1 MVRICRNFP
10 TVPRIIWRFTM
21 EDNDYVLAFDHFYTT
36 NHIQI
41 LKSLL
46 PFMDSENFRMLP
58 VLIKYMELKYT
69 LSLLDNGNAGIANG
83 IHASSLDSNSKS
95 SPDMADQF
103 ETIYKA
109 IHKYLAPNEEKSFNQ
124 ILSAI
129 RTMKNV
135 REMQQMM
142 ELFQSLN
149 PDGNGGMDIGS
160 MMENLSSAG
169 ENTNGFNMNE
179 IMEMMKL
186 FGGSD
191 NGNQQ

>member
-1 MVRICRNFP
+1 
-10 TVPRIIWRFTM
+10 M

-46 PFMDSENFRMLP
+46 PFMDNDSFRMLP
-58 VLIKYMELKYT
+58 ALIKFMELEYT
-69 LSLLDNGNAGIANG
+69 LSQINREAPGFASGIR
-83 IHASSLDSNSKS
+83 ASSFDADAKTGT
-95 SPDMADQF
+95 DMT
-103 ETIYKA
+103 ENLENIYKA

-149 PDGNGGMDIGS
+149 PDANANMDIGS
-160 MMENLSSAG
+160 VLENLSAVN
-169 ENTNGFNMNE
+169 ENANGLNINE

-186 FGGSD
+186 FGGND

>member
-1 MVRICRNFP
+1 
-10 TVPRIIWRFTM
+10 M

-46 PFMDSENFRMLP
+46 PFMDNDNFRMLP

-69 LSLLDNGNAGIANG
+69 LSQVGHGTPGFTNG
-83 IHASSLDSNSKS
+83 IRASSLDNDTKSNS
-95 SPDMADQF
+95 DMV
-103 ETIYKA
+103 ENLENIYKA
-109 IHKYLAPNEEKSFNQ
+109 VHKYLAPGEEKSFNQ
-124 ILSAI
+124 ILSAM

-149 PDGNGGMDIGS
+149 PDTNTTMDIGS
-160 MMENLSSAG
+160 VMENLSSG
-169 ENTNGFNMNE
+169 NENTSGLNINE

-186 FGGSD
+186 FGGND

>member
-1 MVRICRNFP
+1 MAGKE
-10 TVPRIIWRFTM
+10 WRFLM

-46 PFMDSENFRMLP
+46 PFMDNDSFRMLP
-58 VLIKYMELKYT
+58 ALIKYMELKYT
-69 LSLLDNGNAGIANG
+69 LSQIDKGTPGFTSGIR
-83 IHASSLDSNSKS
+83 ASSVDNDPKTAT
-95 SPDMADQF
+95 DMA
-103 ETIYKA
+103 ENLENIYKA
-109 IHKYLAPNEEKSFNQ
+109 VHKYLAPGEEKSFNQ

-142 ELFQSLN
+142 ELFQILN
-149 PDGNGGMDIGS
+149 PDMGNMDIGS
-160 MMENLSSAG
+160 VMENLSSG
-169 ENTNGFNMNE
+169 NENANGLNISE

-186 FGGSD
+186 FGGND
-191 NGNQQ
+191 NGTQQ

>member
-1 MVRICRNFP
+1 
-10 TVPRIIWRFTM
+10 M

-46 PFMDSENFRMLP
+46 PFVDSDNFRMLP

-69 LSLLDNGNAGIANG
+69 LSQVGHGTPGFTNG
-83 IHASSLDSNSKS
+83 IHASSLDTDSKSNS
-95 SPDMADQF
+95 DMT
-103 ETIYKA
+103 ETIENIYKA
-109 IHKYLAPNEEKSFNQ
+109 VHKYLAPSEEKSFNQ
-124 ILSAI
+124 ILSAM

-142 ELFQSLN
+142 ELFQTLN
-149 PDGNGGMDIGS
+149 PDANTNMDIGAV
-160 MMENLSSAG
+160 MENLSSGG
-169 ENTNGFNMNE
+169 ENTNGFNINE

-186 FGGSD
+186 FGGNN
-191 NGNQQ
+191 NGSQQ

>member
-1 MVRICRNFP
+1 
-10 TVPRIIWRFTM
+10 M

-46 PFMDSENFRMLP
+46 PFVDNDNFRMLP

-69 LSLLDNGNAGIANG
+69 LTQIGRGTSGLSGK
-83 IHASSLDSNSKS
+83 IHASSLDFGIKSNANT
-95 SPDMADQF
+95 DMTDNL

-109 IHKYLAPNEEKSFNQ
+109 VHKYLAPGEEKSFNQ

-142 ELFQSLN
+142 ELFQSMN
-149 PDGNGGMDIGS
+149 PDMGAGMDLGS
-160 MMENLSSAG
+160 MMENLSAG
-169 ENTNGFNMNE
+169 GDGAGGLNLNE
-179 IMEMMKL
+179 MMEMMKL
-186 FGGSD
+186 FGGND
-191 NGNQQ
+191 NGNK

>member
-1 MVRICRNFP
+1 
-10 TVPRIIWRFTM
+10 M

-46 PFMDSENFRMLP
+46 PFMDSDHFRMLP

-69 LSLLDNGNAGIANG
+69 MSLFGKGNLEFTSG
-83 IHASSLDSNSKS
+83 IHASSLDTDTKTSTDVAENL
-95 SPDMADQF
+95 
-103 ETIYKA
+103 ENIYKA
-109 IHKYLAPNEEKSFNQ
+109 VHRYLAPNEEKSFNQ

-149 PDGNGGMDIGS
+149 PDMGNMDIGS
-160 MMENLSSAG
+160 VMENLSSG
-169 ENTNGFNMNE
+169 NENANGLNINE

>member
-1 MVRICRNFP
+1 
-10 TVPRIIWRFTM
+10 M

-46 PFMDSENFRMLP
+46 PFMDNDSFRMLP
-58 VLIKYMELKYT
+58 ALIKFMELRYT
-69 LSLLDNGNAGIANG
+69 LSQIDKGTPGFTTG
-83 IHASSLDSNSKS
+83 IHASSLDTDARANT
-95 SPDMADQF
+95 DMA
-103 ETIYKA
+103 ENLENIYKA
-109 IHKYLAPNEEKSFNQ
+109 IHKYLAPNEEKNFNQ

-142 ELFQSLN
+142 ELFQTLN
-149 PDGNGGMDIGS
+149 PDANSNMDIGS
-160 MMENLSSAG
+160 VIENLSSG
-169 ENTNGFNMNE
+169 SENANGFNLNE

-186 FGGSD
+186 FGGND
-191 NGNQQ
+191 NGNKQ

>member
-1 MVRICRNFP
+1 
-10 TVPRIIWRFTM
+10 M

-46 PFMDSENFRMLP
+46 PFMDNDNFRMLP

-69 LSLLDNGNAGIANG
+69 MSMLGKGNPGFTSG
-83 IHASSLDSNSKS
+83 IHASSLDTDTRTGT
-95 SPDMADQF
+95 DMA
-103 ETIYKA
+103 ENLENIYKA
-109 IHKYLAPNEEKSFNQ
+109 IHKYLAPGEEKSFNQ

-129 RTMKNV
+129 RKMKNV

-149 PDGNGGMDIGS
+149 PDPNSNMDIGS
-160 MMENLSSAG
+160 VMETLSPGS

-186 FGGSD
+186 FGGND

>member
-1 MVRICRNFP
+1 
-10 TVPRIIWRFTM
+10 M

-46 PFMDSENFRMLP
+46 PFMDNDNFRMLP
-58 VLIKYMELKYT
+58 ALIKYMELKYT
-69 LSLLDNGNAGIANG
+69 LSLLGNGNQGFASGIR
-83 IHASSLDSNSKS
+83 ASSLDTNAGMN
-95 SPDMADQF
+95 PDLADNF
-103 ETIYKA
+103 ENIYKA
-109 IHKYLAPNEEKSFNQ
+109 IHKYLAPSEEKSFNQ

-142 ELFQSLN
+142 ELFQTLA
-149 PDGNGGMDIGS
+149 PDANGSMDIGS
-160 MMENLSSAG
+160 IMENLSSG
-169 ENTNGFNMNE
+169 NENMGGLNMNE